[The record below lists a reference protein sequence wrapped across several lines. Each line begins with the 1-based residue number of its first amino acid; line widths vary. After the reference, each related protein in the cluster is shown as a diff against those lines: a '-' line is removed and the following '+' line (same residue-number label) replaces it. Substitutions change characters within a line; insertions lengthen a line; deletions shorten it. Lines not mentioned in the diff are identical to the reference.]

1 MKHLIFIV
9 FLAALTGCAPK
20 HQNLD
25 AFYTHQ
31 PRSIAVVPVVNES
44 TEVTANNVFAATISK
59 PLSER
64 GYYVFPVLITD
75 LILRDFGLTEGGHI
89 QQLPPQQFYD
99 IFGADSVLF
108 ITIKDWSTK
117 YLVIHASVTVEMEYV
132 LKDTKTGLE
141 IWRNNQTYVHSSG
154 GGDPIAAAISA
165 AITALFLD
173 YRPLAQEANRLAV
186 LPPKGIPAGPY
197 HPEYQQDKAKF

>member
-1 MKHLIFIV
+1 
-9 FLAALTGCAPK
+9 
-20 HQNLD
+20 
-25 AFYTHQ
+25 
-31 PRSIAVVPVVNES
+31 
-44 TEVTANNVFAATISK
+44 
-59 PLSER
+59 
-64 GYYVFPVLITD
+64 
-75 LILRDFGLTEGGHI
+75 
-89 QQLPPQQFYD
+89 
-99 IFGADSVLF
+99 
-108 ITIKDWSTK
+108 
-117 YLVIHASVTVEMEYV
+117 
-132 LKDTKTGLE
+132 LE

>member
-75 LILRDFGLTEGGHI
+75 LILRDFGLTYSNCHHNSFMTF
-89 QQLPPQQFYD
+89 L
-99 IFGADSVLF
+99 VL
-108 ITIKDWSTK
+108 ILYCS
-117 YLVIHASVTVEMEYV
+117 L
-132 LKDTKTGLE
+132 
-141 IWRNNQTYVHSSG
+141 R
-154 GGDPIAAAISA
+154 
-165 AITALFLD
+165 
-173 YRPLAQEANRLAV
+173 
-186 LPPKGIPAGPY
+186 
-197 HPEYQQDKAKF
+197 